1 MSTPK
6 KTAHIIPQ
14 YSCGPGFERLNFRV
28 KMFPDLADALRS
40 LTENLLEAVAEKP
53 KFDEEDRKAMNF
65 IIGLLTDEVLE
76 VHNV

>member
-1 MSTPK
+1 
-6 KTAHIIPQ
+6 
-14 YSCGPGFERLNFRV
+14 
-28 KMFPDLADALRS
+28 MFPDLADALRS